1 VAFDERRFSNLAVGE
16 APEKLR
22 RNWNWKYAA
31 LLLALLSIY
40 FVVPFLGGSSS
51 TLPAFRFTILGVMF
65 LCVLAVA
72 KHRSVLVLAVIL
84 GVGSELTMFI
94 LPELRPVAQMAFFV
108 LASGV
113 VLFDVMTGEDAT
125 TDKVLGALCGYLLLG
140 ILFALVFAAMEQSN
154 PGCFKIQ
161 GNSEFSDFIY
171 FSIVTLSTLGYGDI
185 VPVSAQA
192 RALVSLEVLLGQFY
206 LAVVVARLVALSM
219 VSRESTS

>member
-1 VAFDERRFSNLAVGE
+1 MVVGE
-16 APEKLR
+16 APKKLR
-22 RNWNWKYAA
+22 RNWHRKYAA

-40 FVVPFLGGSSS
+40 FVVPFLGGSST
-51 TLPAFRFTILGVMF
+51 TLPAFRFTLLGVMF

-72 KHRSVLVLAVIL
+72 KHRGVVVLAVTL
-84 GVGSELTMFI
+84 ALGSELTMLI
-94 LPELRPVAQMAFFV
+94 LPDLRPIAQMAFFV

-140 ILFALVFAAMEQSN
+140 ILFALIFEAMAQSN
-154 PGCFKIQ
+154 PGCFKIE
-161 GNSEFSDFIY
+161 GNSQFSDFIY

-185 VPVSAQA
+185 LPVSAQA

-219 VSRESTS
+219 VSRETTS

>member
-1 VAFDERRFSNLAVGE
+1 MTVGE

-31 LLLALLSIY
+31 LLLALLTI
-40 FVVPFLGGSSS
+40 FFLVPFMGGSST
-51 TLPAFRFTILGVMF
+51 TLPAFRFALLGVMF

-72 KHRSVLVLAVIL
+72 KHRAVLILAVSL
-84 GVGSELTMFI
+84 GLGSELTMFVF
-94 LPELRPVAQMAFFV
+94 PEFRPIAQMAFFL
-108 LASGV
+108 LASAV
-113 VLFDVMTGEDAT
+113 VLFDVINGEDAT

-140 ILFALVFAAMEQSN
+140 TLFALIYSAMEQSS
-154 PGCFKIQ
+154 PGCFKVE
-161 GNSEFSDFIY
+161 GSSEFSDFIY

-206 LAVVVARLVALSM
+206 LAVVVARMVALSM
-219 VSRESTS
+219 VSRDATS

>member
-1 VAFDERRFSNLAVGE
+1 M
-16 APEKLR
+16 
-22 RNWNWKYAA
+22 
-31 LLLALLSIY
+31 
-40 FVVPFLGGSSS
+40 GGSST

-72 KHRSVLVLAVIL
+72 QHRSVLVLAVVL
-84 GVGSELTMFI
+84 GLGSELTMFI
-94 LPELRPVAQMAFFV
+94 LPELRLIAQMAFFV

-140 ILFALVFAAMEQSN
+140 ILFALIFAEMEQNNS
-154 PGCFKIQ
+154 GCFRME
-161 GNSEFSDFIY
+161 GSSEFSDFIY

-219 VSRESTS
+219 VSRETTS